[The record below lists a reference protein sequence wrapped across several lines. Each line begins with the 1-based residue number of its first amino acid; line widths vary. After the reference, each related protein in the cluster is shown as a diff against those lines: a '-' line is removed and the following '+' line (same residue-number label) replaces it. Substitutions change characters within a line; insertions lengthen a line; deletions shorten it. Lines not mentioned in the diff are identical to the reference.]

1 VNSSHVFSLGFFPY
15 AEKTKVTV
23 AGNLSLKSAE
33 YSLQNSGYI
42 DELKEFRKK
51 ILFISL
57 TDDAS
62 FEKKFY
68 ENLNF

>member
-1 VNSSHVFSLGFFPY
+1 VFSLGFFPY
-15 AEKTKVTV
+15 AEKIKVTI

-42 DELKEFRKK
+42 EELKEFRKK
-51 ILFISL
+51 IQFISL